1 MSATTTDGAIAWLDE
16 VSLAE
21 VDRVGGKGANL
32 GEMASAGF
40 PVPPGFVVCADGY
53 LAAMDAA
60 GVRRELLL
68 EFREAVDGRRSR

>member
-60 GVRRELLL
+60 RRGEDTG
-68 EFREAVDGRRSR
+68 AAGSRHDLSAA